1 MDRFL
6 ALAVVLLGTVALVV
20 GVRSTAASGP
30 ADPAAA
36 AFGALPA
43 AGAALPGGPVI
54 PGAPAA
60 APKPA
65 DGTDALDWA
74 VLTAYDYK
82 PGLLDLPDGVKAL
95 DGKRVTMRGFLLP
108 LYEFDDIHEF
118 VLVANHMSCCFGMPA
133 GISGQVQVK
142 MPAEAKGLPNT
153 SEPLRVEGVFRVVE
167 TKEQGYILSIFRIDD
182 AKVTI
187 EGY

>member
-1 MDRFL
+1 MDRLF
-6 ALAVVLLGTVALVV
+6 ALVAVLLGTVALVV
-20 GVRSTAASGP
+20 GVRSTSASGHPDAP
-30 ADPAAA
+30 AP
-36 AFGALPA
+36 AFGIPYA
-43 AGAALPGGPVI
+43 AGAAVPGGPVL
-54 PGAPAA
+54 PGAPAP

-65 DGTDALDWA
+65 PGTDALDWA

-82 PGLLDLPDGVKAL
+82 PGLLDLPDAVKSL

-142 MPAEAKGLPNT
+142 MPADAKGLPNT
-153 SEPLRVEGVFRVVE
+153 SEPLRVEGTFRVVE

-182 AKVTI
+182 ATVRI

>member
-1 MDRFL
+1 MDRIL
-6 ALAVVLLGTVALVV
+6 ALVAVLLGTVALVV
-20 GVRSTAASGP
+20 GVRSTAASGEP
-30 ADPAAA
+30 DGGGA
-36 AFGALPA
+36 AFGLPYA
-43 AGAALPGGPVI
+43 AGPVLRGGPII
-54 PGAPAA
+54 PGAPAP

-65 DGTDALDWA
+65 PGTDGLDWA

-82 PGLLDLPDGVKAL
+82 PGLLDLPDAVKAL

-118 VLVANHMSCCFGMPA
+118 VLVANHMSCCFGMPS

-142 MPAEAKGLPNT
+142 TSPDAKGLPNT
-153 SEPLRVEGVFRVVE
+153 SEPLRVEGTFRVIE

-182 AKVTI
+182 AAVKI